1 MIMRNLEVE
10 PPQQSGVAAAEAVIQ
25 RKDTNQLQVGWNHGD
40 AYIYIY
46 IIKVYYLY
54 IYIAYTLSRN
64 PSIIIYIYI
73 CWQNCDIPTL

>member
-54 IYIAYTLSRN
+54 IYI
-64 PSIIIYIYI
+64 
-73 CWQNCDIPTL
+73 